1 MVPYG
6 VGIGIAL
13 LIAVTAVALLL
24 AGQAARSVRQ
34 FREEHHVGF
43 VGREERK

>member
-1 MVPYG
+1 MALYG

-13 LIAVTAVALLL
+13 LVVVTAVALLL
-24 AGQAARSVRQ
+24 ASQASRSVRQ

-43 VGREERK
+43 VGREETK

>member
-1 MVPYG
+1 MAHYG
-6 VGIGIAL
+6 VGIGIVL
-13 LIAVTAVALLL
+13 LVAVTAVALLL

-43 VGREERK
+43 VGREKIP

>member
-1 MVPYG
+1 MAQYG
-6 VGIGIAL
+6 VGFGIVL

-43 VGREERK
+43 VGREEQK